1 MNPRRRFSSHP
12 VECNGLYID
21 YLTGCE
27 HNAKFPSNCLYS
39 QLTKS
44 HYDTASDTFES
55 SSSSKQEKV
64 PKSDKNLPIH
74 SMDQF
79 KSHNCIN
86 LMITIEAHLQANSY
100 PEIILQV
107 RP

>member
-86 LMITIEAHLQANSY
+86 VSSLY
-100 PEIILQV
+100 V
-107 RP
+107 D